1 MKKNKK
7 CCISKIRMSDFQLY
21 TQALEVYEQECAN
34 KDANK
39 DATKDATKDSV
50 KNYVKKGVKKS
61 VEKGVKK
68 DIKKN
73 MKKPETDSEE
83 ESEGESEGESE
94 EEGEPTIQTGIN
106 PEINPSPEPEINT
119 DCVHDNVVNERGLMV
134 CVDCGEEVVD
144 RVEEKEWRWSDNKH
158 VSDPNRVQMR
168 KLEERSIYRDVEGL
182 GFSESIVSKANKIY
196 AQVTQGKIFRGNS
209 RRAIVFASIFHSYKG
224 TKRPLSHDKLIKIF
238 GLTRKTGLKGLKY
251 VNLYAPKD
259 SKIRTTY
266 ITPVNLIEEIMELFS
281 ATKEQIEEVIGL
293 YEKIRNKS
301 SRLNRSRPASLG
313 SGIVFYWIGMKNK
326 DISLKD
332 FAKRVGLSELTINK
346 IAKEVA
352 EVVRIHNIL

>member
-1 MKKNKK
+1 
-7 CCISKIRMSDFQLY
+7 MSEFQLFN
-21 TQALEVYEQECAN
+21 QALEAYE
-34 KDANK
+34 
-39 DATKDATKDSV
+39 
-50 KNYVKKGVKKS
+50 KNQDNNV
-61 VEKGVKK
+61 
-68 DIKKN
+68 
-73 MKKPETDSEE
+73 SEE
-83 ESEGESEGESE
+83 ESENVKKGDDDDCSHENV
-94 EEGEPTIQTGIN
+94 IN
-106 PEINPSPEPEINT
+106 EKGVSI
-119 DCVHDNVVNERGLMV
+119 
-134 CVDCGEEVVD
+134 CVDCGEEIQNVAQ
-144 RVEEKEWRWSDNKH
+144 EKEWRYYGQSDTKH

-168 KLEERSIYRDVEGL
+168 KLEERSIYKDVEGL
-182 GFSESIVSKANKIY
+182 GFSENIVAKANKIY

-224 TKRPLSHDKLIKIF
+224 TKRPLSHDRLIKIF

-281 ATKEQIEEVIGL
+281 ATPEQTQEVVSL

-313 SGIVFYWIGMKNK
+313 SGIVFYWIGMKKK
-326 DISLKD
+326 DISLKE
-332 FAKRVGLSELTINK
+332 FAKKVGLSELTINK

-352 EVVRIHNIL
+352 DVVQTHNIV